1 MPCAV
6 CNFADELNEPD
17 FTGLLETWETL
28 AENAEDPMD
37 RQYEA
42 WELVLI
48 ESYQANI
55 FEYEDLLRSLE
66 AGERIVLPDVGDVTE
81 QEHKKAVWFL
91 AYYQANLLKLQRGAA
106 NDNQPPLDEELSDLI
121 SGDW

>member
-6 CNFADELNEPD
+6 CIFAGELNEPD
-17 FTGLLETWETL
+17 YTGLLETWETL
-28 AENAEDPMD
+28 AENAEHPMD

-55 FEYEDLLRSLE
+55 IEYEDLLRSLE

-91 AYYQANLLKLQRGAA
+91 AYYKANLLKLQRRAA

-121 SGDW
+121 SGEW

>member
-1 MPCAV
+1 
-6 CNFADELNEPD
+6 
-17 FTGLLETWETL
+17 
-28 AENAEDPMD
+28 MD

-55 FEYEDLLRSLE
+55 IEYEDLLRSLE

-91 AYYQANLLKLQRGAA
+91 AYYKANLLKLQRRAA

-121 SGDW
+121 SGEW